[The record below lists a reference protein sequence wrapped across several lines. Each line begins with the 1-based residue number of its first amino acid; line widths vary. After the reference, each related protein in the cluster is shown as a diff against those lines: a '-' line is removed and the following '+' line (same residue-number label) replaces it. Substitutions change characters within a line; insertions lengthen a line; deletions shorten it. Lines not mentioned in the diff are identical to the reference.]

1 MTMKIYM
8 ESLYNYKGQWIDLVS
23 IDKDELLEL
32 ENKYSIGGQH
42 DIIIADW
49 EEIPFKISMYSDWIE
64 IWNKVQLIQEM
75 SIEKGQIEMLEIL
88 GYNFLNMN
96 EYDIKQKLE
105 EIYCINAENDE
116 DFAYEYYSQIYNLD
130 KEIPGV
136 FINAIDWS
144 RLYRDLEIEM
154 TITKVDDT
162 YYYTY

>member
-8 ESLYNYKGQWIDLVS
+8 ESLYNNTGEWIDLVN
-23 IDKDELLEL
+23 IDKDKLLEL
-32 ENKYSIGGQH
+32 ENKYSLEGQH

-49 EEIPFKISMYSDWIE
+49 EEIPFRITMYSNWID

-75 SIEKGQIEMLEIL
+75 DIEKGQIEILEIL
-88 GYNFLNMN
+88 GYDFLKMD
-96 EYDIKQKLE
+96 EYDIKQKIE

-130 KEIPGV
+130 KEIPGI
-136 FINAIDWS
+136 FINVIDWS
-144 RLYRDLEIEM
+144 KLYRDLEIEM

-162 YYYTY
+162 YYYIY

>member
-8 ESLYNYKGQWIDLVS
+8 ESLYNYTGEWIDLVS
-23 IDKDELLEL
+23 IDKEELLEL

-49 EEIPFKISMYSDWIE
+49 EEIPFRINMYSNWME
-64 IWNKVQLIQEM
+64 IWNKVQLIERM
-75 SIEKGQIEMLEIL
+75 DIEKGQIEILELL
-88 GYNFLNMN
+88 GYEFLKMD
-96 EYDIKQKLE
+96 EYDIEQKIE

-130 KEIPGV
+130 KEIPSV
-136 FINAIDWS
+136 FIGAIDWS

-154 TITKVDDT
+154 TITKIDDS